1 MIYLDNTATTPLL
14 PEIIDEMNRIFKQ
27 AWGNPSSVHSIGQI
41 AKAELENAR
50 NSIASDLSAKSSE
63 LFFISSATEGIGLM
77 IPNIIKKNQIQHIIT
92 SPIEHSAVLKT
103 IQNCKSVELH
113 MLDLDE
119 NGGLKLSNLE
129 EKLTHC
135 KGNKL
140 VVLMHANNEIG
151 TLLPLKK
158 VSELCLQYDALFF
171 CDMVQTIGKYD
182 ISFSKVSV
190 DFAVASAH
198 KFHGPKGAGIL
209 YIKSGRNYPPMIY
222 GGGQERNM
230 RSGTEN
236 VPAIAG
242 MAKALEL
249 AKKDLNSRSQ
259 HIQHLKSH
267 FIEHIKTEIPEIK
280 FNGNSQKGG
289 LYTLINISLPLKIS
303 REILNIKLDLAG
315 LAASQGSACASGVMK
330 NSSVIQHIYGE
341 DRNALRLSFSFLNT
355 IHEIEQAVDIL
366 KNIVNKK

>member
-14 PEIIDEMNRIFKQ
+14 PEVIDEMNRIFKQ
-27 AWGNPSSVHSIGQI
+27 AWGNPSSIHSIGQI
-41 AKAELENAR
+41 AKAELESAR
-50 NSIASDLSAKSSE
+50 NTIASVLSAKSSE
-63 LFFISSATEGIGLM
+63 IYFTASATEGIGLM

-103 IQNCKSVELH
+103 IQHCESVEVH
-113 MLDLDE
+113 MLDLDK
-119 NGGLKLSNLE
+119 NGAFKLSNLE
-129 EKLTHC
+129 DKLSHC

-151 TLLPLKK
+151 TLLPFKK
-158 VSELCLQYDALFF
+158 VSELCLQYEALLF

-182 ISFSKVSV
+182 ISFSKTNV

-209 YIKSGRNYPPMIY
+209 YIKSGRNYPPMIF
-222 GGGQERNM
+222 GGGQEREM

-242 MAKALEL
+242 MAKAIEL
-249 AKKDLNSRSQ
+249 AKKDLTSRSQ
-259 HIQHLKSH
+259 HIQHLKSY
-267 FIEHIKTEIPEIK
+267 FTERIKEEIPDIK
-280 FNGNSQKGG
+280 FNGNSQNGG

-303 REILNIKLDLAG
+303 PEVLNMKLDMAG
-315 LAASQGSACASGVMK
+315 LSASQGSACSSGVMK
-330 NSSVIQHIYGE
+330 NSSVIQYLYGE
-341 DRNALRLSFSFLNT
+341 NRNALRLSFSFLNT

-366 KNIVNKK
+366 KNIVHKK

>member
-14 PEIIDEMNRIFKQ
+14 PEVIDEMNRIFKQ
-27 AWGNPSSVHSIGQI
+27 AWGNPSSIHSIGQI

-50 NSIASDLSAKSSE
+50 NMIASVVSAKSSE
-63 LFFISSATEGIGLM
+63 IYFTASATEGIGLM

-103 IQNCKSVELH
+103 IKNCESVEIH
-113 MLDLDE
+113 MLDLDKDGALKIDDLE
-119 NGGLKLSNLE
+119 DKLS
-129 EKLTHC
+129 HC
-135 KGNKL
+135 IGNKL

-158 VSELCLQYDALFF
+158 ASELCVQYDALLF

-182 ISFSKVSV
+182 ISFSKTNV

-209 YIKSGRNYPPMIY
+209 YIKSGKNYPPMIY
-222 GGGQERNM
+222 GGGQEREM

-249 AKKDLNSRSQ
+249 AQKELSSRSQ

-267 FIEHIKTEIPEIK
+267 FIERIKEEIPEIK
-280 FNGNSQKGG
+280 FNGNSQNGG
-289 LYTLINISLPLKIS
+289 LYTLINIFLPIKIS
-303 REILNIKLDLAG
+303 PEILNMKLDIAG
-315 LAASQGSACASGVMK
+315 LAGSQGSACASGVMK
-330 NSSVIQHIYGE
+330 NSSVIRHIYGE

-366 KNIVNKK
+366 RKIIHKK